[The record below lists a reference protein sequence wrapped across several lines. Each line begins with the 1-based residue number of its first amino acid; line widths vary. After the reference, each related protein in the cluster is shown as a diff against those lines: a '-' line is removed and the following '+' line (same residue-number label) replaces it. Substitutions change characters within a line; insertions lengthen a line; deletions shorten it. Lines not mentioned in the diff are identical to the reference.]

1 MTWSPDTLA
10 KIKRLQAEHPW
21 PELGQLVL
29 DALNKATLAEKAK
42 MTPEAIAAEEE
53 ARRNYK
59 YRSHHDDPSG

>member
-1 MTWSPDTLA
+1 MTWSAETLA
-10 KIKRLQAEHPW
+10 KVKRLQAEHPW

-29 DALNKATLAEKAK
+29 DALNKATMAEKAK

-59 YRSHHDDPSG
+59 FKAGGNNP